1 MSDRSTAGRARR
13 SRVLAGAGLLALA
26 GSLMT
31 ATPAVAAPP
40 GCDNRTN
47 NSIAKLTECVTLE
60 GVREHLEAFQGFAD
74 AHGDTRASGTPGY
87 DASAAYVAEAAERA
101 GLEVTTQTFDFAFY
115 RELAPGTLTQV
126 SPTATEYPAAEVFT
140 GTYSGSGDVTATV
153 EAVDVQIPP
162 APVPGSTSGCEAADF
177 ATFTE
182 DNIALLQRG
191 TCDFAVKAA
200 NAQAAGA
207 AAVII
212 FNEGQPGRT
221 EAFGGTLGAPD
232 FTIPVVFTS
241 FATGADLYD
250 PAGTTARVTTSTESE
265 IRPTTN
271 VFAETTRG
279 ATDSVLMVGA
289 HLDSVAAGPGI
300 NDNGTGSAAI
310 LEVARLIAKV
320 RTEQTI
326 RFAWWGA
333 EELGLLGS
341 EFYVADLQATD
352 PAELDRISAY
362 LNFDMVGSPNFARFV
377 YDGDD
382 SDAVGAPAGPEGS
395 AAIEDV
401 FQTFYTERG
410 LAYEGTDFTGRSD
423 YGPFIAAGV
432 DIPSGGLF
440 TGAEGVKTPEQA
452 ARYGGTAGVA
462 FDENYHEAGDTI
474 ANVNDEV
481 LDQNADAIAYATY
494 TLATSTE
501 LVANPAVADTPGD
514 VGSGGGLH
522 DHDHELAS
530 S

>member
-1 MSDRSTAGRARR
+1 MSERSTSGRARR
-13 SRVLAGAGLLALA
+13 SRVLATAGLFALA

-31 ATPAVAAPP
+31 ATPAVAQPA

-47 NSIAKLTECVTLE
+47 NSIAKLTECVTLD
-60 GVREHLEAFQGFAD
+60 GVREHLEAFQGIAD
-74 AHGDTRASGTPGY
+74 ANGDTRASGTPGY
-87 DASAAYVAEAAERA
+87 DASAAYVAEVAEAA
-101 GLEVTTQTFDFAFY
+101 GLEVTTQTFDFAFF
-115 RELAPGTLTQV
+115 RELAPGTLTQI

-153 EAVDVQIPP
+153 QAVDLVLPP
-162 APVPGSTSGCEAADF
+162 APAPGSTSGCEASDF
-177 ATFTE
+177 AGFVAG
-182 DNIALLQRG
+182 NIALIQRG

-221 EAFGGTLGAPD
+221 EAFGGTLGAPNY
-232 FTIPVVFTS
+232 TIPVVFTS
-241 FATGADLYD
+241 FATGNDLAD
-250 PAGTTARVTTSTESE
+250 PAGTVARVTTSTESD

-271 VFAETTRG
+271 VFAETTG
-279 ATDSVLMVGA
+279 ATTDSVLMVGA
-289 HLDSVAAGPGI
+289 HLDSVIAGPGI
-300 NDNGTGSAAI
+300 NDNGSGSAAI
-310 LEVARLIAKV
+310 LEVAELISKV
-320 RTEQTI
+320 KTEQTI

-341 EFYVADLQATD
+341 EFYVADLQANA

-362 LNFDMVGSPNFARFV
+362 LNFDMVGSPNFARFI

-382 SDAVGAPAGPEGS
+382 SDAVGAGPGPEGS

-401 FQTFYTERG
+401 FQTFYTGRG
-410 LAYEGTDFTGRSD
+410 LTYEGTDFTGRSD

-440 TGAEGVKTPEQA
+440 TGAEGVKTPEQQV
-452 ARYGGTAGVA
+452 RYGGTAGVA
-462 FDENYHEAGDTI
+462 YDENYHEAGDTI
-474 ANVNDEV
+474 TNINDEV
-481 LDQNADAIAYATY
+481 LDQNADAIAYSTF
-494 TLATSTE
+494 TLATTTA
-501 LVANPAVADTPGD
+501 LVPNPAVADTAGD

-522 DHDHELAS
+522 DHDHDGIS